1 MQAHTVERVESW
13 DSRPFSGGFRELHDL
28 ADREFSG
35 AVVADDT
42 WLFMLN
48 GRVVGIFEGDLE
60 DFEDASGTVYE
71 APHPSL
77 ALLFSMQE
85 RGGETQAKY
94 YTNDTPL
101 SEAADTLADASFTG
115 YIELSEN
122 VLSGDYYVVYYGGR
136 SMNAAFVGASEELVT
151 GDEAFE
157 RADDEVGVYE
167 VKKSPVN
174 VTALPEIEDDEE
186 DADAAAGAA
195 SPTGA
200 AAAASAGSD
209 EPEADDS
216 EEPVDDSDESVS
228 AEQRNSPASDTAEAA
243 PGPSSSE
250 ADEERAEPEQSPT
263 EPTADAETEAADAEA
278 SPEPKSGASTR
289 ADAART
295 DEPSGGSATRAK
307 ATESDATGDEAD
319 AAKPGEEGVFDQEEE
334 WRNARSVPTI
344 DPEKSESTD
353 GGATRSQSSS
363 KTSSAGQQSKSKST
377 ASKRKS
383 TSSSG
388 SSGGKPRSTVDKL
401 KRAVKQRDAKLEEAA
416 ERIDDL
422 QAERSDLRERVEVLE
437 AERDDLQAERDDL
450 QARADE
456 LEAQLEAAG
465 GEEAASETD
474 LTPAAAL
481 SGTNLFVRY
490 DSKGKPT
497 LDDLGPG
504 TDLDAVNQNLRIDHH
519 TQFEAADATVDGE
532 DYESFLEASAAYRF
546 VSWVVREL
554 PFEIRDAGHTDGLAD
569 LYRALPDV
577 DRAELDGTVA
587 VDTEDGAT
595 SRTFDV
601 VLRDRMGDP
610 LVVAELNAEREPVTG
625 EEMGALVDDAT
636 AVREG
641 VDELSAAMYVT
652 SSFFEPAALETAS
665 EETGGGGF
673 LSRSDKASFVKVGRK
688 SGYHLCLI
696 EDRNDAFHLTVPE
709 L

>member
-13 DSRPFSGGFRELHDL
+13 GSRPFSGGFRELHEL

-35 AVVADDT
+35 AVVADGT

-48 GRVVGIFEGDLE
+48 GRVIGVYEGDVE
-60 DFEDASGTVYE
+60 DFGDASGTVYE
-71 APHPSL
+71 APHPSV

-101 SEAADTLADASFTG
+101 SEASDTLKNASFTG

-136 SMNAAFVGASEELVT
+136 SMSAAFVGASEELVT

-157 RADDEVGVYE
+157 LADDEVGVYE
-167 VKKSPVN
+167 VEKSPVN
-174 VTALPEIEDDEE
+174 VTELPEAEDES
-186 DADAAAGAA
+186 ASAAAAGSADDA
-195 SPTGA
+195 ESDEA
-200 AAAASAGSD
+200 AAD
-209 EPEADDS
+209 EREESRTQPSESDS
-216 EEPVDDSDESVS
+216 ES
-228 AEQRNSPASDTAEAA
+228 AESEPTAARSPQSAPAAEAA
-243 PGPSSSE
+243 NDTATPS
-250 ADEERAEPEQSPT
+250 DSPN
-263 EPTADAETEAADAEA
+263 ETADATKSSAGADDAADPRAEAAAKQSDASGDEPTDAEVA
-278 SPEPKSGASTR
+278 
-289 ADAART
+289 AARA
-295 DEPSGGSATRAK
+295 GN
-307 ATESDATGDEAD
+307 
-319 AAKPGEEGVFDQEEE
+319 EEGVFDQEEE

-353 GGATRSQSSS
+353 GGATRSKAASKSASTERTEQSKS
-363 KTSSAGQQSKSKST
+363 TSAKSKST
-377 ASKRKS
+377 SSNASKSK
-383 TSSSG
+383 
-388 SSGGKPRSTVDKL
+388 GGKPRSTVEKL

-416 ERIDDL
+416 ERIDNL
-422 QAERSDLRERVEVLE
+422 ESERSSLRERVETLE
-437 AERDDLQAERDDL
+437 AERDEL
-450 QARADE
+450 QARADD
-456 LEAQLEAAG
+456 LEAQLEEAAAAG
-465 GEEAASETD
+465 GEEATPSETD

-490 DSKGKPT
+490 GSKGKPT
-497 LDDLGPG
+497 LGDLGPD
-504 TDLDAVNQNLRIDHH
+504 TDLEAVNENLRIDHH

-532 DYESFLEASAAYRF
+532 EYESFLEASAAYRF
-546 VSWVVREL
+546 VSWAVREL

-569 LYRALPDV
+569 LYEALPNV
-577 DRAELDGTVA
+577 DRAELDGTVS
-587 VDTEDGAT
+587 VDTEEGTT

-601 VLRDRMGDP
+601 VLRDRMGEP

-673 LSRSDKASFVKVGRK
+673 LSRNDKESFVKVGRK

>member
-13 DSRPFSGGFRELHDL
+13 DSRPFSGGFRELHEL

-48 GRVVGIFEGDLE
+48 GRVIGVYEGEVE
-60 DFEDASGTVYE
+60 DFGDASGTVYE
-71 APHPSL
+71 APHPSV

-101 SEAADTLADASFTG
+101 SEAADTLENASFTG

-136 SMNAAFVGASEELVT
+136 SMSAAFVGASEELIT
-151 GDEAFE
+151 GEEAFE

-174 VTALPEIEDDEE
+174 VTELPEVEDES
-186 DADAAAGAA
+186 AAAAGAA
-195 SPTGA
+195 ATES
-200 AAAASAGSD
+200 
-209 EPEADDS
+209 
-216 EEPVDDSDESVS
+216 SDESEPDESETDESRDESGANQEQPSEGASESAPTAPRSPPSAPSADAADDATTDADSPADAAEDTGASADDDDAAGPPAEVS
-228 AEQRNSPASDTAEAA
+228 AAKEAGVSGDEPSTAEAA
-243 PGPSSSE
+243 AKA
-250 ADEERAEPEQSPT
+250 ADE
-263 EPTADAETEAADAEA
+263 D
-278 SPEPKSGASTR
+278 
-289 ADAART
+289 
-295 DEPSGGSATRAK
+295 
-307 ATESDATGDEAD
+307 
-319 AAKPGEEGVFDQEEE
+319 EEGVFDQEEE

-353 GGATRSQSSS
+353 GGATRSKSTS
-363 KTSSAGQQSKSKST
+363 KSASTERAKQSKSANAKSKQS
-377 ASKRKS
+377 AAKSKS
-383 TSSSG
+383 
-388 SSGGKPRSTVDKL
+388 GKPRSTVEKL

-416 ERIDDL
+416 ERIDSL
-422 QAERSDLRERVEVLE
+422 ESERSELRERVETLE
-437 AERDDLQAERDDL
+437 AERDEL
-450 QARADE
+450 QARVDD
-456 LEAQLEAAG
+456 LEAQR
-465 GEEAASETD
+465 EEAREAGSEESTSEPD

-481 SGTNLFVRY
+481 SDTNLFVRY
-490 DSKGKPT
+490 GSKGKPT
-497 LDDLGPG
+497 LDDLGPD
-504 TDLDAVNQNLRIDHH
+504 TDLEAVNQNLRIDHH

-546 VSWVVREL
+546 VSWAVREL

-569 LYRALPDV
+569 LYDALPEV

-587 VDTEDGAT
+587 VDTEEGTT

-652 SSFFEPAALETAS
+652 ASFFEPAALETAS

-673 LSRSDKASFVKVGRK
+673 LSRNDKESFVKVGRK

>member
-35 AVVADDT
+35 AVVAGDA

-48 GRVVGIFEGDLE
+48 GRVIGVFEGDVE
-60 DFEDASGTVYE
+60 EFGDASGTVYE

-101 SEAADTLADASFTG
+101 SEAAQTLADASFTG

-151 GDEAFE
+151 GDEAFD

-174 VTALPEIEDDEE
+174 VTELPEPE
-186 DADAAAGAA
+186 G
-195 SPTGA
+195 
-200 AAAASAGSD
+200 
-209 EPEADDS
+209 EPA
-216 EEPVDDSDESVS
+216 
-228 AEQRNSPASDTAEAA
+228 
-243 PGPSSSE
+243 
-250 ADEERAEPEQSPT
+250 
-263 EPTADAETEAADAEA
+263 
-278 SPEPKSGASTR
+278 
-289 ADAART
+289 
-295 DEPSGGSATRAK
+295 DEPSGATTTAAAGGDDSTPNEPSDEPTDDAGSQAGDESFDSPEEAATA
-307 ATESDATGDEAD
+307 ANETPSTEPSADDADSDETAAVSRTAEAESEPADAGDATDDTDETAEARARTPSKQAGDSGGEPTDDEA
-319 AAKPGEEGVFDQEEE
+319 AARAAADEEGVFDQEEE
-334 WRNARSVPTI
+334 WRNARSVPTLA
-344 DPEKSESTD
+344 PEKSESTD
-353 GGATRSQSSS
+353 GGVKSKSPSKSASADRADKQPSRSARSKSASSSSASSSSS
-363 KTSSAGQQSKSKST
+363 K
-377 ASKRKS
+377 
-383 TSSSG
+383 SG
-388 SSGGKPRSTVDKL
+388 TRSTVEKL

-416 ERIDDL
+416 ERIDSLEDER
-422 QAERSDLRERVEVLE
+422 AELRERVESLE
-437 AERDDLQAERDDL
+437 AERDDLR
-450 QARADE
+450 ARADE
-456 LEAQLEAAG
+456 LEAELEAAEAAG
-465 GEEAASETD
+465 GDEPTTDND
-474 LTPAAAL
+474 LTAEAAL
-481 SGTNLFVRY
+481 SDTNLFVRY

-497 LDDLGPG
+497 LDDLGPE
-504 TDLDAVNQNLRIDHH
+504 TDLDAVNENLRIDHH

-532 DYESFLEASAAYRF
+532 DYESFLRASAAHRF
-546 VSWVVREL
+546 VSWAVREL
-554 PFEIRDAGHTDGLAD
+554 PFEIRDSGHADGLAD
-569 LYRALPDV
+569 LYEALPAV

-625 EEMGALVDDAT
+625 EEMDALVEDAT

-641 VDELSAAMYVT
+641 VDGLSAAMYVT

-665 EETGGGGF
+665 DATGGGGF
-673 LSRSDKASFVKVGRK
+673 LSRSDKESFVKVGRK
-688 SGYHLCLI
+688 SGYHLCLV

>member
-13 DSRPFSGGFRELHDL
+13 DSRPFSGGFRELQDL
-28 ADREFSG
+28 ADGEFSG

-48 GRVVGIFEGDLE
+48 GRVIGVFEGDVA
-60 DFEDASGTVYE
+60 DFGDASGTVYE

-101 SEAADTLADASFTG
+101 SEAAQTLEDANFTG

-136 SMNAAFVGASEELVT
+136 SMSAAFVGASEELVT

-157 RADDEVGVYE
+157 RADDEVGLYE

-174 VTALPEIEDDEE
+174 VTSLPTPEGDGDDG
-186 DADAAAGAA
+186 ADAAAGA
-195 SPTGA
+195 GA
-200 AAAASAGSD
+200 VGGATA
-209 EPEADDS
+209 S
-216 EEPVDDSDESVS
+216 EEP
-228 AEQRNSPASDTAEAA
+228 AEPD
-243 PGPSSSE
+243 
-250 ADEERAEPEQSPT
+250 ADEREPEPQAEDSEPAATDDEPTTEPRDRATTQSPSPT
-263 EPTADAETEAADAEA
+263 EPVDAAAERESSESAADSADASASAGAASKSQPNTSE
-278 SPEPKSGASTR
+278 PEPDAPESQPDAR
-289 ADAART
+289 AQR
-295 DEPSGGSATRAK
+295 EGSAAENG
-307 ATESDATGDEAD
+307 AEAD
-319 AAKPGEEGVFDQEEE
+319 APQPGDEGVFDQEEE
-334 WRNARSVPTI
+334 WRNAKSVPTL

-353 GGATRSQSSS
+353 GGATKSQPSQSERSQPAPSKRSTQSSS
-363 KTSSAGQQSKSKST
+363 NVSK
-377 ASKRKS
+377 
-383 TSSSG
+383 G
-388 SSGGKPRSTVDKL
+388 GSGGKRRSTVEKL

-416 ERIDDL
+416 ERIDSL
-422 QAERSDLRERVEVLE
+422 EGERADLRERVETLE
-437 AERDDLQAERDDL
+437 AERDELRER
-450 QARADE
+450 ANE
-456 LEAQLEAAG
+456 LEAELEAAEAAG
-465 GEEAASETD
+465 GDEEPAPQND
-474 LTPAAAL
+474 LAPAAAL

-490 DSKGKPT
+490 GSKGKPT
-497 LDDLGPG
+497 LDDLGPE
-504 TDLDAVNQNLRIDHH
+504 TDLEAVNENLRIDHH

-532 DYESFLEASAAYRF
+532 GYESFLESSASYRF
-546 VSWVVREL
+546 VSWAVREL
-554 PFEIRDAGHTDGLAD
+554 PFEIRDAGHADGLGE
-569 LYRALPDV
+569 LYDALPDV
-577 DRAELDGTVA
+577 DRAELDGTVEME
-587 VDTEDGAT
+587 TEEGAT

-601 VLRDRMGDP
+601 VLRDRMGEP

-625 EEMGALVDDAT
+625 EEMDALVDAAT

-652 SSFFEPAALETAS
+652 ASFFEPAALETAN

-673 LSRSDKASFVKVGRK
+673 LSRNDRESYVRVGRK
-688 SGYHLCLI
+688 SGYHLCLV

>member
-13 DSRPFSGGFRELHDL
+13 DSRPFSGGFRELHEL

-48 GRVVGIFEGDLE
+48 GRVIGVYEGEVE
-60 DFEDASGTVYE
+60 DFGDASGTVYE
-71 APHPSL
+71 APHPSV

-101 SEAADTLADASFTG
+101 SEAADTLENASFTG

-136 SMNAAFVGASEELVT
+136 SMSAAFVGASEELIT
-151 GDEAFE
+151 GEEAFE

-167 VKKSPVN
+167 VTKSPVN
-174 VTALPEIEDDEE
+174 VTELPEVEDES
-186 DADAAAGAA
+186 AAAAGAA
-195 SPTGA
+195 ATES
-200 AAAASAGSD
+200 
-209 EPEADDS
+209 
-216 EEPVDDSDESVS
+216 SDESEPDESETDESRDESGANQEQPSEGASESAPTATRSPQSAPSADAADDATTDADSPADAAEDTGASADDDDAAGPPAEVS
-228 AEQRNSPASDTAEAA
+228 AAKEAGVSGDEPSKAEAA
-243 PGPSSSE
+243 AKA
-250 ADEERAEPEQSPT
+250 ADE
-263 EPTADAETEAADAEA
+263 D
-278 SPEPKSGASTR
+278 
-289 ADAART
+289 
-295 DEPSGGSATRAK
+295 
-307 ATESDATGDEAD
+307 
-319 AAKPGEEGVFDQEEE
+319 EEGVFDQEEE

-353 GGATRSQSSS
+353 GGATRSKSTS
-363 KTSSAGQQSKSKST
+363 KSASTERAKQSKSANAKSKQS
-377 ASKRKS
+377 AAKSKS
-383 TSSSG
+383 
-388 SSGGKPRSTVDKL
+388 GKPRSTVEKL

-416 ERIDDL
+416 ERIDSL
-422 QAERSDLRERVEVLE
+422 ESERSELRERVETLE
-437 AERDDLQAERDDL
+437 AERDEL
-450 QARADE
+450 QARVDD
-456 LEAQLEAAG
+456 LEAQLEEAREAG
-465 GEEAASETD
+465 SEESTSEPD

-481 SGTNLFVRY
+481 SDTNLFVRY
-490 DSKGKPT
+490 GSKGKPT
-497 LDDLGPG
+497 LDDLGPD
-504 TDLDAVNQNLRIDHH
+504 TDLEAVNQNLRIDHH

-546 VSWVVREL
+546 VSWAVREL

-569 LYRALPDV
+569 LYDALPEV

-587 VDTEDGAT
+587 VDTEEGTT

-652 SSFFEPAALETAS
+652 ASFFEPAALETAS

-673 LSRSDKASFVKVGRK
+673 LSRNDKESFVKVGRK